1 MLVIA
6 PLLAVWYQE
15 CAEALV
21 DAVATHDEVGQG
33 KVDIAALIEKIS
45 HRFVVAEDDNG
56 VEAGAEGEDRAV
68 LLRPLR
74 VGAPGT
80 FLGELVD
87 VAD

>member
-1 MLVIA
+1 MSDPGTRSRFRGLPHQQAI
-6 PLLAVWYQE
+6 
-15 CAEALV
+15 
-21 DAVATHDEVGQG
+21 
-33 KVDIAALIEKIS
+33 IEKIS
-45 HRFVVAEDDNG
+45 RRFVVAENDNG
-56 VEAGAEGEDRAV
+56 GEAEAEGEDRAV